1 MVLGNHSV
9 VGDCSSAGVSE
20 FLGVRGL
27 LGAPELWASGD
38 SFFSPTG
45 TVTFKDGRTLLG
57 TASLNGGE
65 ATFTTNGLA
74 PGSHSIAVQNGGNGD
89 FLAGDSPA
97 LTLTVSVIASSF
109 PAESVLTASVRSSA
123 NGEPVTLT
131 DTVKPRGAVRG
142 TPTGPVI
149 FMNGGQVL
157 PTVALK
163 GGMAVWKTT
172 SLRVGSDRIQAVYA
186 GAGSFESSAS
196 AILVERIVAA
206 RTKKAPARRAMAL
219 KTAVESANPRWRVPE
234 QAK

>member
-123 NGEPVTLT
+123 NGKPVTLT
-131 DTVKPRGAVRG
+131 DTEVASRCQALFLVFVRPERRETSAHGQAEKRETKVDNERPRPRSA
-142 TPTGPVI
+142 
-149 FMNGGQVL
+149 Q
-157 PTVALK
+157 
-163 GGMAVWKTT
+163 
-172 SLRVGSDRIQAVYA
+172 SLDTAKRSLLRQR
-186 GAGSFESSAS
+186 
-196 AILVERIVAA
+196 L
-206 RTKKAPARRAMAL
+206 RAY
-219 KTAVESANPRWRVPE
+219 NQR
-234 QAK
+234 